1 MTRPS
6 VNTRVVLHN
15 HPQQPYGCL
24 GGMVRYAQSISETP
38 VAHAFADLGAFER
51 WSMRQPVKLDL
62 GEQPVIEGCVPA
74 QRSRLWPDDGLNC
87 WEATAHYIGVA
98 LALGLPL
105 EIHVFDREFGPSRHV
120 FPAVRPLGDVRPP
133 VPVLLQAS
141 LPRPRAQEW
150 WNDVLGVV
158 HLGGSL
164 ALTAF
169 GAGALPPALERIEG
183 NELPPWARIYSAG
196 PAPLRPQEPM
206 SAPAT
211 ARYRDLAPGAAMDA
225 QTQEPVAW
233 APPPLWAPAGA

>member
-6 VNTRVVLHN
+6 VKTRVVLHN

-38 VAHAFADLGAFER
+38 VAHAFADLSAYER
-51 WSMRQPVKLDL
+51 WAMRQPVKLDL
-62 GEQPVIEGCVPA
+62 GEEPVTDGCVPA
-74 QRSRLWPDDGLNC
+74 QRSRIWPDDGLNC
-87 WEATAHYIGVA
+87 WEATAHYVGVA

-164 ALTAF
+164 ALTAS
-169 GAGALPPALERIEG
+169 GAGALAPYLERLEG
-183 NELPPWARIYSAG
+183 SELPAWARIHSPVPAKSRPDDAV
-196 PAPLRPQEPM
+196 PAPLTPIY
-206 SAPAT
+206 
-211 ARYRDLAPGAAMDA
+211 RYLAPGAAIDS
-225 QTQEPVAW
+225 QSQKPIAW
-233 APPPLWAPAGA
+233 DPPRLWAPAGV